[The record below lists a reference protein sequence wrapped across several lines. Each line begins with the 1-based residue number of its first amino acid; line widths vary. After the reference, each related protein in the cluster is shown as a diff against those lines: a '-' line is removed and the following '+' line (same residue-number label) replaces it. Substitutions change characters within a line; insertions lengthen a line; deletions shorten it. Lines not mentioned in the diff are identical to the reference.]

1 MTRRLSTH
9 RRGLN
14 RYSSNQLFLPIRM
27 TRQGK
32 SLRRLARALL
42 TDIPSERNPQ
52 DVQAAMEVI
61 PSPWGSHMD
70 TKRMILLVEDNDV
83 DAELASRAF
92 QRAEIRNPLV
102 RVRDGLEALDYL
114 FARGKHAARDAYD
127 LPVFALV
134 DLNIPK
140 ISGLEVLKAI
150 RADQRTMHLP
160 VIVLSSSGEERDRM
174 GAYKH
179 FANSYIIKPL
189 DYDEFVSAT
198 RQLSLY
204 WAELNAPA
212 PLVSADSYD
221 ST

>member
-1 MTRRLSTH
+1 M
-9 RRGLN
+9 
-14 RYSSNQLFLPIRM
+14 
-27 TRQGK
+27 
-32 SLRRLARALL
+32 
-42 TDIPSERNPQ
+42 
-52 DVQAAMEVI
+52 
-61 PSPWGSHMD
+61 MD
-70 TKRMILLVEDNDV
+70 TKRIILLVEDDDA

-92 QRAEIRNPLV
+92 QRAEIKNPLV

-114 FARGKHAARDAYD
+114 FARGKYAARDPHD
-127 LPVFALV
+127 LPVFALL

-150 RADQRTMHLP
+150 RSDERTMHLP
-160 VIVLSSSGEERDRM
+160 IIVLSSSGEERDRM

-189 DYDEFVSAT
+189 DYDQFVLAA

-204 WAELNAPA
+204 WTELNAPA
-212 PLVSADSYD
+212 PLMSSESYD